1 MGRQVK
7 SSLNHQID
15 LVSVDVGAMAWNS
28 AKAND
33 AFVNCVGAPCLTAG
47 VTRAMSGPCPVVC
60 CGAAMAAAPQTCCES
75 DHATACGLGLLPR
88 VWRALLEILTL
99 RWGRLYLGLAAGA
112 ALNAS
117 EDQATRWRWA
127 WPTTTSELEAGADS
141 FVGVITPA
149 GCAMS

>member
-28 AKAND
+28 ARAND
-33 AFVNCVGAPCLTAG
+33 AFVNCVGCTMPHGWFA
-47 VTRAMSGPCPVVC
+47 RAMSGPCPVGC

-75 DHATACGLGLLPR
+75 DHATACGLGLLPS
-88 VWRALLEILTL
+88 VWRALMEILTL
-99 RWGRLYLGLAAGA
+99 RWSRLCLGLAAGA

-127 WPTTTSELEAGADS
+127 WPTTTSEFEAGADS
-141 FVGVITPA
+141 FVGVTPA